1 MYALTAPQLRTAK
14 ALQLDGPLGGLF
26 PIDLV
31 NLNLKAETWRALG
44 RALALGTLQLL
55 DDSICLVSWVRER
68 VRSWRRPEGA
78 LSFHCQALLGHLEN
92 LLTQIIDGEAQ
103 DNSLAELRA
112 VAETLRNQETCPAGR
127 EAGDLIL
134 TSLKYFP
141 DEYLMHTQAKHC
153 PARVCPKLRPAP
165 CQLACP
171 AHIDIPSYLAL
182 TAQGR
187 YQEAW
192 EVIRQDNPFPWVCGL
207 ICPHPCEG
215 VCVRVNLDEPINIKS
230 LKAFVAQWTAAQARP
245 APPKPARAQGRRAA
259 IIGSGPAGL
268 TCAYYLALGGYQVT
282 IFESLPVA
290 GGLLRVGIHEYRL
303 PKTVV
308 EKEIDQIKSLGVE
321 ILTGVT
327 VGQDL
332 TLDDL
337 RSRGYEALFLAI
349 GAHLSYK
356 LNIEGEPD
364 FPQVYDA
371 ITFLRQVN
379 LGNLAKP
386 AEKVVV
392 IGGGNAAMDAARTCV
407 RLGCTEVHVAYRRT
421 RQEMP
426 AHAEEV
432 AQALEEGVQVHFLVV
447 PIKIGGENGQVSYL
461 ECLRAELGAPDVSG
475 RRRPVAIPDSH
486 FRLEVGAVITAIGQ
500 QPDLCPFPQIPVPTT
515 PWCTF
520 VTEAHSTRT
529 RVPDI
534 FAGGDAVTGPATV
547 VEAIAAGKQA
557 ALDIHHY
564 LSQAPGPPPRFKAHK
579 RRQVPFGVMPAE
591 KKIAA
596 SRTSLPL
603 LEATSRKH
611 SFALVEKGYTETQ
624 AVTEAGRCLRCDVC
638 IRCGACETV
647 CRDAMQIE
655 ALKFTPIAPEERIL
669 SDYPRAGE
677 RCIACG
683 ACALAC
689 PTQAIDYLEGPDFR
703 EVRLFGTV
711 LNRLEAPHCEN
722 CGAALAPPRYL
733 AYVTSRSDVVMGK
746 QVLRRLCPSCAREKR
761 AEKFVKL

>member
-1 MYALTAPQLRTAK
+1 M
-14 ALQLDGPLGGLF
+14 
-26 PIDLV
+26 
-31 NLNLKAETWRALG
+31 RAN
-44 RALALGTLQLL
+44 L
-55 DDSICLVSWVRER
+55 DDPL
-68 VRSWRRPEGA
+68 
-78 LSFHCQALLGHLEN
+78 
-92 LLTQIIDGEAQ
+92 
-103 DNSLAELRA
+103 
-112 VAETLRNQETCPAGR
+112 
-127 EAGDLIL
+127 
-134 TSLKYFP
+134 
-141 DEYLMHTQAKHC
+141 
-153 PARVCPKLRPAP
+153 
-165 CQLACP
+165 
-171 AHIDIPSYLAL
+171 
-182 TAQGR
+182 
-187 YQEAW
+187 
-192 EVIRQDNPFPWVCGL
+192 
-207 ICPHPCEG
+207 
-215 VCVRVNLDEPINIKS
+215 NIKY
-230 LKAFVAQWTAAQARP
+230 LKAFVADYATRHGEYLPLKAAP
-245 APPKPARAQGRRAA
+245 ANGRKVAVV
-259 IIGSGPAGL
+259 GSGPAGL
-268 TCAYYLALGGYQVT
+268 TCAHYLALKGYGVT
-282 IFESLPVA
+282 IFEALPEPGGLFVA
-290 GGLLRVGIHEYRL
+290 GIPEYRL
-303 PKTVV
+303 PRAVV
-308 EKEIDQIKSLGVE
+308 QKEIESIRALGVE
-321 ILTGVT
+321 IKTGVT
-327 VGQDL
+327 IGADI
-332 TLDDL
+332 TIEEL
-337 RSRGYEALFLAI
+337 RADGYEAIFLGL
-349 GAHLSYK
+349 GAHLGYK
-356 LNIEGEPD
+356 LSIEGEHD
-364 FPQVYDA
+364 FPQVYDV
-371 ITFLRQVN
+371 IKFLKEIN
-379 LGNLAKP
+379 LGRKAKP
-386 AEKVVV
+386 ADKVVIV
-392 IGGGNAAMDAARTCV
+392 GGGNAAMDAARTCV

-486 FRLEVGAVITAIGQ
+486 FRLEVGAVINAIGQ

-689 PTQAIDYLEGPDFR
+689 PTQAIDYLEGTDFR
-703 EVRLFGTV
+703 EVRLCGTV